1 MLLRYLPPVIA
12 GILAF
17 GCKPL
22 RQASNIHVTN
32 GKEIGAEIFP
42 AVVPLYKSY
51 SMEENQTFSCTGT
64 FLTPKIILTA
74 AHCVKGLAD
83 EKGLLQGFIPDRVF
97 DKAPVQV
104 LRNPNYKMSEYNPEH
119 DLGLIRFEE
128 DVSTSSMKIREDE
141 AKVGDELVIVGFGR
155 HDTENADSAGKK
167 RIGFNKVGKLED
179 GLIQFD
185 GLLRGGDF
193 SGADAA
199 SSKGDSGGPMFV
211 DGELVGVTSGGYTAR
226 SRKFSNYV
234 NLHSEASRTFFKHAK
249 DLGFDIPLP
258 KTFP

>member
-1 MLLRYLPPVIA
+1 MLLRYLPPVIV
-12 GILAF
+12 GVLAF

-32 GKEIGAEIFP
+32 GKEISADEFP

-64 FLTPKIILTA
+64 FLTPRIILTA

-83 EKGLLQGFIPDRVF
+83 EKGILQGFIADRVF

-141 AKVGDELVIVGFGR
+141 AKVGDELVIVALDVMIRRMRTPRGR
-155 HDTENADSAGKK
+155 SA
-167 RIGFNKVGKLED
+167 LD
-179 GLIQFD
+179 LI
-185 GLLRGGDF
+185 R
-193 SGADAA
+193 
-199 SSKGDSGGPMFV
+199 
-211 DGELVGVTSGGYTAR
+211 LVSLKMA
-226 SRKFSNYV
+226 
-234 NLHSEASRTFFKHAK
+234 
-249 DLGFDIPLP
+249 
-258 KTFP
+258 